1 MSPQPVSRPEIRF
14 QGLVPYAET
23 LAAMQAF
30 TDRRSPETP
39 DEIWFLEH
47 PPVYTLGLGARPEHV
62 LDPGETPVV
71 RTDRG
76 GQVTWHGPGQLVAYV
91 LLDLRRRRLGIRSL
105 VSALEGAVIG
115 FLSELGIEGA
125 RRPGAPGVYVDG
137 AKIAALG
144 LRVRRNSSYHGLALN
159 VAPDLAAFRGI
170 NPCGYPGMPVTS
182 LEKLGVKMDCDEAA
196 RRLLP
201 HLLRE
206 IGAESP
212 LGQAEAPSRMEAI
225 A

>member
-1 MSPQPVSRPEIRF
+1 MSRPEIRYR
-14 QGLVPYAET
+14 GLVPYAEA

-30 TDRRSPETP
+30 TARRAPETP

-47 PPVYTLGLGARPEHV
+47 PPVYTLGLGARPGHV
-62 LDPGETPVV
+62 LEPGSTPVI
-71 RTDRG
+71 RSDRG

-91 LLDLRRRRLGIRSL
+91 LLDLRRRRLGVRAL
-105 VSALEGAVIG
+105 VTALESAVIG
-115 FLSELGIEGA
+115 LLAEFGIEGA

-144 LRVRRNSSYHGLALN
+144 LRVRRNCSYHGLALN
-159 VAPDLAAFRGI
+159 VAPDLSAFRGI
-170 NPCGYPGMPVTS
+170 DPCGYPGLPVTS
-182 LEKLGVKMDCDEAA
+182 LERLGVAMDCTEAA
-196 RRLLP
+196 QRLLP

-206 IGAESP
+206 LGPESAAASADTTS
-212 LGQAEAPSRMEAI
+212 GMEAL